1 MVVVEPGGTLVSVTR
16 LGLVAAAAASLAA
29 ASSPAW
35 GVGIFT
41 VQEGNASDVTVAGT
55 TTWFN
60 GMYSPQG
67 NPRGHV
73 MGYGPVGGPWTQAM
87 AFGSGARIVARGPG
101 MRRVILGGTG
111 RYLGATGVVMSR
123 KVNGAFV
130 HRVRYGLP
138 PAGTPRVNKA
148 VLVRL
153 SPAVVTPRG
162 GPAGVGDGRGIDGTV
177 LDAAGTRVGTYRV
190 DSTLVKVFSGG
201 TREWFLGEFTYALAD
216 GSLRAVGPY
225 PRATASAPGA
235 LAASGRVVVS
245 GTGAYAGMRGQV
257 VVLPP
262 NPDGTST
269 HSFTL
274 IRG

>member
-1 MVVVEPGGTLVSVTR
+1 MVVTR
-16 LGLVAAAAASLAA
+16 LGLAAAAAASLAA

-41 VQEGNASDVTVAGT
+41 VQEGSAPDVTVAGT

-123 KVNGAFV
+123 TVNGAFV

-138 PAGTPRVNKA
+138 PAGTPRVSKA

-225 PRATASAPGA
+225 LRATASAPGV